1 MCADIGHCRQQDKTA
16 LFKSTSCPVSNWHLM
31 IESCT
36 CPPSIGIP
44 YSLYR
49 IANRRISKS
58 LEILIIL
65 SFSEVCFIVKRP
77 FIYASH
83 GGELKIHIDGTEI
96 ATYPDNHFGEERYC
110 PEQIQDGALI
120 TFDAVTNDQ
129 VNSIRGL

>member
-36 CPPSIGIP
+36 CPSSIGIP
-44 YSLYR
+44 
-49 IANRRISKS
+49 NRRISKS

-65 SFSEVCFIVKRP
+65 SISEVCFIVKRP

-96 ATYPDNHFGEERYC
+96 ATYPDGHFSEERYC